1 MGVLLVFLVVVGSLV
16 TASATTSP
24 PPPLE
29 SIAPCPPNGHSFL
42 SILLQGLG
50 YSDAC
55 VATALDT
62 CATSQPESQ
71 LITLMKEIRDSVR
84 EVAQAVNK
92 RQNQPRHCRDVLEA
106 GDGQSGERVIYPYPG
121 QPDRRLNVYCDQTT
135 DGGGW
140 TVVQRRT
147 NSTVREDFYRTWSEY
162 QLGFGNINTEFWL
175 GLDHL
180 HALTSTD
187 LQELRIDLIDWEGGH
202 RYAKYG
208 FFKVA
213 DPGTKYRLN
222 VGRYSGDA
230 GDGLGEGGHPGSKFS
245 THDSDNDSDGT
256 NCAQRFRGAWWY
268 NACHVSNLNGYQYV
282 GNHPSFADGID
293 WRPWRGYHYSLR
305 HTTMMIRP
313 A

>member
-162 QLGFGNINTEFWL
+162 QLGFGNINTEFW
-175 GLDHL
+175 
-180 HALTSTD
+180 
-187 LQELRIDLIDWEGGH
+187 
-202 RYAKYG
+202 
-208 FFKVA
+208 
-213 DPGTKYRLN
+213 
-222 VGRYSGDA
+222 YSGDA

-245 THDSDNDSDGT
+245 THDSDNDSYET
-256 NCAQRFRGAWWY
+256 SCAQKFRGAWWY
-268 NACHVSNLNGYQYV
+268 NACHLSNLNGYQYV
-282 GNHPSFADGID
+282 GNHTSYADGID